1 MSAQT
6 GVLYVVA
13 TPLGNLGDMTYRAV
27 ETLRQADI
35 IAAEDTRHSR
45 KLLEHYAISTPL
57 VALHEHNEPQ
67 QARAVLTMLLQG
79 KHVALISDAGTP
91 LISDPGFVLI
101 REVRAA
107 GVQIVPVPG
116 PSAVITALSVAGLPT
131 DRFTFEGF
139 LPAKAGARR
148 ACLHQLR
155 HEARTLIFYEA
166 PHRLLDTLQDIAAE
180 FGPERPVVLAREL
193 TKTYETVCAMPAHA
207 LYDFVAAN
215 KEQQLGEMVLL
226 VQGVTPDPNAA
237 HCEIEVDVLLARL
250 LEHMTVKSAAQLAAA
265 VTGLGKNTLYERAL
279 QLSQRQPR

>member
-1 MSAQT
+1 MSVQT

-13 TPLGNLGDMTYRAV
+13 TPLGNLGDMTFRAV
-27 ETLRQADI
+27 DILRQVDV

-45 KLLEHYAISTPL
+45 KLLEHYAIPTPL
-57 VALHEHNEPQ
+57 IALHEHNEPQ
-67 QARAVLTMLLQG
+67 QARTVLTMLLQG

-107 GVQIVPVPG
+107 GVQVVPVPG
-116 PSAVITALSVAGLPT
+116 ASAVITALSVAGLPT

-148 ACLHQLR
+148 ACLHHLR

-180 FGPERPVVLAREL
+180 FGPERPMVLAREL
-193 TKTYETVCAMPAHA
+193 TKTYETVCAMPARA
-207 LYDFVAAN
+207 LSDFVAAN
-215 KEQQLGEMVLL
+215 KEQQLGEIVLL
-226 VQGVTPDPNAA
+226 VQGAALDPNAA
-237 HCEIEVDVLLARL
+237 QCEIEVDVLLARL

-279 QLSQRQPR
+279 QLSQHQPQ